1 MAKAIKHIK
10 AGLLNIEVIGQIP
23 DPEKRHKSRASKSKA
38 TSAAQAF
45 YNNKCSWRE
54 LELMIAANFTGKD
67 HVITFTYDNAHLPKD
82 KKSGGVLFQKFVRK
96 LRTVRKRRGEELKYI
111 FVTEGFHERREDD
124 YFGGDGA
131 LENGRIHHHVVINAT
146 GPGDLEELRSLWMY
160 GGYLRAEKVDVH
172 YYQQLAKYLTK
183 EAREYGRP
191 KPGDRTWRASRNL
204 TKYEVDYIEIPS
216 DSVTLTAPFGAVDYT
231 SFHET
236 NPYGYADCIGARY
249 LMWPEERPSYSY
261 TQGRNPKPPNNLK
274 PRNKS

>member
-82 KKSGGVLFQKFVRK
+82 KKAGGVLFQKFIRK

-124 YFGGDGA
+124 YFGGDGV
-131 LENGRIHHHVVINAT
+131 LENGRIHHHVVINST
-146 GPGDLEELRSLWMY
+146 GSGDLEELRSLWTF
-160 GGYLRAEKVDVH
+160 GGYLRAEKVDIH
-172 YYQQLAKYLTK
+172 YYQALAQYLTK
-183 EAREYGRP
+183 EAREFGRP
-191 KPGDRTWRASRNL
+191 KPGERTWRASRNL

-216 DSVTLTAPFGAVDYT
+216 DSVTLTMPFGAVDYT

-249 LMWPEERPSYSY
+249 LMYPEERPEYSY
-261 TQGRNPKPPNNLK
+261 AQGRNPRSPNNFK
-274 PRNKS
+274 P